1 MMRWIYYWL
10 LGYEKKSDIMCINSF
25 AVTDREFN
33 YVIEVFPTEDDEP
46 GNILYDRVFYNH

>member
-1 MMRWIYYWL
+1 MIQYIYWL
-10 LGYEKKSDIMCINSF
+10 FGYEYKSDILCANSF

-46 GNILYDRVFYNH
+46 GNYLYDRVIYNH